1 MAVYTTKPENFSE
14 MIEPFP
20 DEIQKVAKS
29 LRKLILNTFEEAD
42 ENIYGGLIV
51 STALYSYKDKMK
63 VFCGIQPHDKF
74 CRLFLHNLFDYHS
87 DKIKIEGSGKNARH
101 IKVSSFNKELA
112 EDLTKVLDTA
122 YKNTI
127 K

>member
-1 MAVYTTKPENFSE
+1 MAVYSKKPENFND

-20 DEIQKVAKS
+20 DEIKKISKA

-51 STALYSYKDKMK
+51 STALYSYKNKMN
-63 VFCGIQPHDKF
+63 VFCGIQPTDKF
-74 CRLFLHNLFDYHS
+74 CRLFLHNIFDYHN
-87 DKIKIEGSGKNARH
+87 DNIKIEGSGKNARH
-101 IKVSSFNKELA
+101 IKISSFDKQTA
-112 EDLTKVLDTA
+112 EVLSQVLKTA
-122 YKNTI
+122 FKNSI